1 MIEPLLA
8 VNDIS
13 WSEAVSAI
21 AGLTIP
27 ALIKFIRRLRES
39 IISLIN
45 EIAAV
50 GKLNKE
56 ILAKISLTDSTIVN
70 LQVEIAKIKEVLANA
85 GKNQ

>member
-56 ILAKISLTDSTIVN
+56 ILAKISLTDSTVVN

>member
-56 ILAKISLTDSTIVN
+56 ILAKISLTDSTVVN

-85 GKNQ
+85 GKKQ